1 MIKTT
6 VQVAGM
12 ACGMCESHV
21 NEAIRNAFSVKK
33 VTSSHAKNLTEIV
46 SEEELD
52 ADKIRAVISE
62 TGYELV
68 SMNKTKEKT
77 LLDSDVALT
86 VVLDMKSTTE
96 HQNVLDAFN
105 NLDYVN
111 YLEEI

>member
-1 MIKTT
+1 M
-6 VQVAGM
+6 
-12 ACGMCESHV
+12 
-21 NEAIRNAFSVKK
+21 
-33 VTSSHAKNLTEIV
+33 
-46 SEEELD
+46 
-52 ADKIRAVISE
+52 
-62 TGYELV
+62 

>member
-52 ADKIRAVISE
+52 ADKIREVISE
-62 TGYELV
+62 TGYEVGDITSQPYKKKGLF
-68 SMNKTKEKT
+68 SFGK
-77 LLDSDVALT
+77 
-86 VVLDMKSTTE
+86 
-96 HQNVLDAFN
+96 
-105 NLDYVN
+105 
-111 YLEEI
+111 

>member
-1 MIKTT
+1 MEEHSRYISIYLEVEKLKG
-6 VQVAGM
+6 V
-12 ACGMCESHV
+12 
-21 NEAIRNAFSVKK
+21 VKLRK
-33 VTSSHAKNLTEIV
+33 Y
-46 SEEELD
+46 
-52 ADKIRAVISE
+52 ISE

>member
-12 ACGMCESHV
+12 ACGLCESHV

-52 ADKIRAVISE
+52 ADKIREVISE
-62 TGYELV
+62 TGYEVGDITSQPYKKKGLF
-68 SMNKTKEKT
+68 SFGK
-77 LLDSDVALT
+77 
-86 VVLDMKSTTE
+86 
-96 HQNVLDAFN
+96 
-105 NLDYVN
+105 
-111 YLEEI
+111 